1 MPWRLVRRPCRP
13 PTFGLASTKTTGKNR
28 FPPPLLSN
36 INIRYHS
43 TAKSA
48 LSAVSSYNDRIPDDI
63 YDLVNEYARKSQSP
77 ASLQK
82 LLRTGEGELLTK
94 ACQRE
99 APLGALGKR
108 LVNRRICIQSA
119 QFLRR
124 ELPIRLAHRIIDLE
138 NVPLLRDMP
147 SVQRVKGIYIDS
159 FMDLLHHPAI
169 HTEYDEDQF
178 AKNLHT
184 LYDKHS
190 SVLVDL
196 AKGAYE
202 LREATRNGILDLT
215 PRRSTAEESRS
226 DDWAVGGEMERV
238 EDEEEYEAGFEQFR
252 VIHAFLD
259 RFYMSRIGIRVL
271 AGHYLALRA
280 PARPNHVGMIC
291 KVTSPYECVERA
303 AGDATG
309 MCERQYGMAP
319 AIRIE
324 GNLDLTFPYI
334 PTYLHYILLEL
345 LKNALRATAE
355 THRNSLFLPPVTVV
369 IADGRENEDVV
380 IKIMDEGG
388 GIPRSKVSK
397 VWSYL
402 YTTADPSIQ
411 ANFVGD
417 GATDHG
423 GNSPI
428 AGLGYGLPIAR
439 SYCRYF
445 GGELDLISMEGY
457 GTDAFIHLRRLGDV
471 QEPVSDVRSRS
482 NKTTWNRSSST
493 TREAV
498 SA

>member
-1 MPWRLVRRPCRP
+1 
-13 PTFGLASTKTTGKNR
+13 
-28 FPPPLLSN
+28 
-36 INIRYHS
+36 
-43 TAKSA
+43 
-48 LSAVSSYNDRIPDDI
+48 
-63 YDLVNEYARKSQSP
+63 
-77 ASLQK
+77 
-82 LLRTGEGELLTK
+82 
-94 ACQRE
+94 
-99 APLGALGKR
+99 
-108 LVNRRICIQSA
+108 
-119 QFLRR
+119 LRR

-159 FMDLLHHPAI
+159 FIDLVHHPAI
-169 HTEYDEDQF
+169 RTAYDENNF

-202 LREATRNGILDLT
+202 LREATRNGVLDPMEDLI
-215 PRRSTAEESRS
+215 S
-226 DDWAVGGEMERV
+226 DIPTMKGGQDGGDDD
-238 EDEEEYEAGFEQFR
+238 DEYGASFEQFR

-291 KVTSPYECVERA
+291 KVTSPHECVERA

-309 MCERQYGMAP
+309 MCERQYGVAR

-324 GNLDLTFPYI
+324 GNLDLAFPYI

-355 THRNSLFLPPVTVV
+355 THRNSMFLPPVTVV
-369 IADGRENEDVV
+369 IADGTENEDVV

-388 GIPRSKVSK
+388 GIPRSKLNK

-402 YTTADPSIQ
+402 YTTADPTIQ

-417 GATDHG
+417 RATDHG
-423 GNSPI
+423 GNAPI

-445 GGELDLISMEGY
+445 GGDLDLISMEGY

-471 QEPVSDVRSRS
+471 QEPLSDVRFRNS
-482 NKTTWNRSSST
+482 KTTWNRTSSSS